1 MIRRGMLALIFG
13 VVASV
18 PTAKAADS
26 SNGCGPGWY
35 VFKDTS
41 LVSSSLRTIT
51 NAALFPSATVGM
63 TFGTSNCAKHK
74 IVEERDRESV
84 KFATLAYHDLMI
96 QTAQGHGEYLA
107 AFASTLGCNWQAQP
121 EFNRTMQGVYP
132 AIFTSDETLPE
143 DVVAQFRAQIKHHP
157 GLAQACALG
166 MG

>member
-1 MIRRGMLALIFG
+1 MVRRGLLALIFG
-13 VVASV
+13 VVASTQ
-18 PTAKAADS
+18 TAKAAYSS

-96 QTAQGHGEYLA
+96 QTAQGHG
-107 AFASTLGCNWQAQP
+107 
-121 EFNRTMQGVYP
+121 
-132 AIFTSDETLPE
+132 
-143 DVVAQFRAQIKHHP
+143 
-157 GLAQACALG
+157 
-166 MG
+166 